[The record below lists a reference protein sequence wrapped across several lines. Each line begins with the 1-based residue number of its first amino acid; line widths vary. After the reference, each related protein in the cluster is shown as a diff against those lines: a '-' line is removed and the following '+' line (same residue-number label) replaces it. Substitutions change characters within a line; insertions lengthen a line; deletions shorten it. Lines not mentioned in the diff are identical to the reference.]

1 MASKYQTMSAL
12 FQQTANEVT
21 SNPVRWMSFLNTA
34 SSVYKYPFSDQL
46 MIYSQR
52 PHATACASLELW
64 NKKMRRWVN
73 RGAKGIA
80 LLDDSGTWPKLRYVF
95 DIQDTH
101 PGINGRTPFLWRME
115 ERHREPILQHLIETY
130 DLDETTYLLRDAL
143 MEVARNSVM
152 DNLEDY
158 FTDFKTSISGS
169 FLEELDDLNLQVR
182 FRDTLI
188 ASVQYMLLYRCGF
201 DPIDTFDLEDFSFI
215 TDFNTLATVSQIGY
229 AVNDVSKPILM
240 DIGREIRACEIE
252 IQRAR
257 RLDLSYNNRNSAK
270 PEKSTTEGGT
280 EHETELHPDRGL
292 SDSES
297 DDGRA
302 TDNTAGQIRNAA
314 QNLSE
319 TASGRDISDTADE
332 RQAESASAGNRSG
345 GEPTDRVADG
355 TASGEETSS
364 RQAPESDRMDS
375 AQKRT
380 AADSRGDRTERP
392 GIPLTDTEERSES
405 EAEGVEPPASFRFPV
420 FPSAGEQIAE
430 LGIYEA
436 PSMLSETVPGEVLD
450 ELLRSGGNK
459 RHGQL
464 RIAALYM
471 EDLTN
476 DQRTDLLA
484 AEYGD
489 GDMGIK
495 LHEEHFVL
503 HFDQHGIQIAP
514 GYTIQEAG
522 NNKAFVSWADA
533 DHRIQTLL
541 SCGMYLPQVVLD
553 NVLDNERTELATSLL
568 YLYHDFNYEDHE
580 FTYFDRKELS
590 GGYPEATARWADK
603 LADPNLLHQEI
614 EILSHFQKDLEADQ
628 TILRFHYH
636 KIPKILERLRRLTSA
651 EQRYQANE
659 AFILP
664 NLSKFITD
672 DQINSF
678 LRSHGGR
685 DSRLRT
691 YSFFLR
697 HPSEKERSDFLKE
710 TYGTGGQTPAS
721 FSEYSSSDYDSK
733 GIKLTLSSPDSPVD
747 TVLLKWPKVENRID
761 HLIRE
766 NQFLS
771 GEDHTYFRSFE
782 RDHLAMDI
790 LTFSEA
796 LPYSN
801 RNPVFT
807 FDFNREKAKSALYPL
822 VDDPDALADFIRSME
837 QAFSELPENY
847 RSYTLCQRML
857 TELQAYR
864 DGTFT
869 LFPEFQEE
877 PPLDHNPI
885 SFAREHQ
892 HIKEQTDGQLSLS
905 DFLTTMDE
913 PEAPASQTEN
923 SESAQKKS
931 LPILNL
937 TSENEYNALK
947 KQYPDHLIGFEQNSS
962 FEFYGEDAKSVA
974 FVLQNKLLEKELATG
989 GTVSVTGIPR
999 NSWAAPS
1006 KKLWSM
1012 GHNVFLAAEN
1022 PDHTHYECKE
1032 LLAKDYVPIGIEL
1045 TIDNRRFQVEN
1056 VDFTTQKA
1064 SLVDLTFLQAMGFP
1078 INRSESLGYI
1088 RDLMEEQLPSEL
1100 ELPEE
1105 ESSVPSA
1112 SVVLEKDSD
1121 IPSETEQPK
1130 QETAATSSENFPVQ
1144 PAINFHITD
1153 DDLGAGGP
1161 KAKFKAN
1168 ITAIRLLQDLE
1179 LDGRMATPE
1188 EQKVLSRYVGWG
1200 GLPMAFNASSK
1211 DWKAEYEELKNL
1223 LSPEEYT
1230 AARSSTLNAH
1240 YTSPTVI
1247 HAMYDAL
1254 DKLGFSS
1261 GNILEPS
1268 CGIGNFFGCLP
1279 QSMQESKL
1287 YGVEL
1292 DSITGRIAKQL
1303 YQKTDITIGGFE
1315 KTQFPDDFFDVV
1327 VGNVPFGNYQVADR
1341 RYDRNHFQ
1349 IHDYFVAKS
1358 LDQVRPGGIV
1368 AVITSS
1374 GTMDKQSTQTR
1385 EYLAQRAD
1393 LLGAIRLPNNA
1404 FRRNANT
1411 DVVADI
1417 LFFQKRDHAP
1427 VLAPEWINLGKTE
1440 DGHTINQYFVSHPEM
1455 ILGQLTTESTQY
1467 GKQEVTVAPIPNV
1480 NLEEQLHEAI
1490 SHIQGSI
1497 TSYELSDSDLDEETI
1512 SIPADPNVQNFSFT
1526 VLNGDVYYRE
1536 NSRMNKLALPA
1547 ATAGRVCGMVE
1558 LRDTT
1563 RKLLNLELAD
1573 ASDSE
1578 IQTQMALLNAQYD
1591 QFTKKYGLL
1600 NSTGN
1605 RRAFNQDASYSLLAS
1620 LEILDEEGN
1629 LERKADIFTKRTIR
1643 KPEPVT
1649 SVDTAVEALT
1659 VSMGEKAHVDLDY
1672 MSELYGKSKKQIC
1685 EELRGLIFQ
1694 EPVSGQW
1701 QTADEYLSGNVRK
1714 KLAIAQT
1721 FSENHPEFQIN
1732 VEHLKQVQP
1741 PDIFAADISARL
1753 GVNWIDAEIIN
1764 QFMAELL
1771 QTPGRFLRNDDI
1783 KVLYS
1788 PITDQWRIK
1797 GKTLDSNNPVANVTY
1812 GTKRASA
1819 YRLLEDALN
1828 QRTTKI
1834 YDTVPGENGEDRR
1847 LENPEQTILAQQKQD
1862 AIKEAFQSWVF
1873 RDPERREQLTKRYNE
1888 LFNSIRP
1895 REYDGSFLTFPGM
1908 NPEIHLRPHQKNG
1921 AAHVIYGNNTLL
1933 AHCVGSGKT
1942 YTCIASAMESK
1953 RLGLC
1958 QKSLFVV
1965 PNHLTSQ
1972 WGADILTLYPNAKI
1986 LVATKK
1992 DFEPANR
1999 RKFCSRIATGD
2010 YDAVVIGH
2018 TQFEKIPL
2026 SPERQAALIQQQI
2039 DDVVAGISAAKE
2051 ENQERFTIKQMEA
2064 TRKRLEAKLEKLT
2077 QSKTKDD
2084 VVTFEQLGVDRLYVD
2099 ESQEFKNLYCFTKMS
2114 NVAGVST
2121 TDAQKSSDLYMK
2133 CQYMDE
2139 LTGGRGITFATG
2151 TPISNSMTE
2160 LFTLMR
2166 YLQANTLR
2174 DMGLQHFDAWAAQ
2187 FGETITAI
2195 ELAPEGTG
2203 YRAKTRF
2210 ARFYNLP
2217 ELISVW
2223 KECADI
2229 QTSDMLN
2236 LPTPKVQYQDIVL
2249 KPSEE
2254 QSAMVSSLGDRAEI
2268 IRSGGVDPSVDNML
2282 KVTNDGRK
2290 LALDQRLINPLL
2302 PNQPESKVNAC
2313 VNQVYQIWQETK
2325 PEKLT
2330 QIIFCDLSTP
2340 KGDGSFNVYDDIR
2353 EKLAAKGI
2361 PREEVAFIH
2370 EAATDVQKANLF
2382 SKVRSGQV
2390 RVILGS
2396 TSKMGAGTN
2405 IQDLLYAM
2413 HHLDV
2418 PWRPSDVEQQ
2428 EGRILRQGN
2437 NNPNVR
2443 IFRYLTEGTF
2453 DAYMWQILEN
2463 KQKFIS
2469 QLMTSKSPAR
2479 SCEDVDDATLKFAEV
2494 KALASGNPLIMEKV
2508 ELDTQVT
2515 KLKLMKSN
2523 HISQH
2528 YQLEDA
2534 LLKTYPKQI
2543 AECTALID
2551 GLTADLKQANTQLPQ
2566 DTEHFSMT
2574 IAGKVYT
2581 ERKDAGTA
2589 IIAAC
2594 AGLKA
2599 VDKGGMIGSYAGFS
2613 LHVQFDSFSQQY
2625 HLNIKGRTT
2634 HSIEVG
2640 TDPSGNITRINN
2652 ALNGLGSALNKA
2664 QDRLSDLHAKVASA
2678 QEELARPFPQEE
2690 ELAEKQARLNEVNAK
2705 LNMDKPNPSKL
2716 SDPHQSKSEISVGT
2730 TVIAIKPGISKGQAV
2745 AYADQPKKSSLLTR
2759 LHEKQTQL
2767 TKHLDC
2773 PARSPHDKSK
2783 SL

>member
-21 SNPVRWMSFLNTA
+21 SNPVRWISFLNTA

-52 PHATACASLELW
+52 PNATACASLELW
-64 NKKMRRWVN
+64 NKKMHRWVN

-80 LLDDSGTWPKLRYVF
+80 LLDDSRTWPKLRYVF

-101 PGINGRTPFLWRME
+101 LGINGRTPFLWHME
-115 ERHREPILQHLIETY
+115 ERHHEPILQHLIETY
-130 DLDETTYLLRDAL
+130 NLDETSYLLRDAL

-188 ASVQYMLLYRCGF
+188 SSVQYMLLYRCGF
-201 DPIDTFDLEDFSFI
+201 DPKDTFDLEDFSFI

-229 AVNDVSKPILM
+229 AVNDVAKPILM

-252 IQRAR
+252 IQKAR
-257 RLDLSYNNRNSAK
+257 WQEITYNNRNSTE
-270 PEKSTTEGGT
+270 PEKSTIEGGN

-292 SDSES
+292 PDSES
-297 DDGRA
+297 NTRRTA
-302 TDNTAGQIRNAA
+302 DNSAGQIRDAS
-314 QNLSE
+314 QNLPE
-319 TASGRDISDTADE
+319 TASGRDISGVTDE
-332 RQAESASAGNRSG
+332 RQIEPASDGNRSG
-345 GEPTDRVADG
+345 SEPSDRATDETISEGETG
-355 TASGEETSS
+355 S
-364 RQAPESDRMDS
+364 RQEPGSDGLDS
-375 AQKRT
+375 AQER
-380 AADSRGDRTERP
+380 AATDSRGDRAERP
-392 GIPLTDTEERSES
+392 DISLTDTEERTEP
-405 EAEGVEPPASFRFPV
+405 EAEGVEPPASFLLPV

-430 LGIYEA
+430 LGIYEE
-436 PSMLSETVPGEVLD
+436 PTMLSENVPGEVLD

-459 RHGQL
+459 KHGQL
-464 RIAALYM
+464 RIAVLYM

-476 DQRTDLLA
+476 NQRIELLST
-484 AEYGD
+484 EYGN
-489 GDMGIK
+489 GSMGIK
-495 LHEEHFVL
+495 LHEEDFSL

-514 GYTIQEAG
+514 GHSIQDAI
-522 NNKAFVSWADA
+522 NDKVFVSWADA

-541 SCGMYLPQVVLD
+541 SSGSFLPQVALD

-568 YLYHDFNYEDHE
+568 YLYHDFNYEEHE

-603 LADPNLLHQEI
+603 LADPNLLHKEI
-614 EILSHFQKDLEADQ
+614 EILSRFQKDLEADRSL
-628 TILRFHYH
+628 LRFHYH
-636 KIPKILERLRRLTSA
+636 KIPQLLERLQRLSTA
-651 EQRYQANE
+651 DQLYRANE
-659 AFILP
+659 NFVLP
-664 NLSKFITD
+664 KLSKFITD
-672 DQINSF
+672 DQINSY
-678 LRSHGGR
+678 LCNHGGR
-685 DSRLRT
+685 ESRLRT

-697 HPSEKERSDFLKE
+697 HPAEKERSDFLKE
-710 TYGTGGQTPAS
+710 TYGIGGQTPAS
-721 FSEYSSSDYDSK
+721 FSEYSSVDYDAK
-733 GIKLTLSSPDSPVD
+733 GLKLTLSSPDSPVN
-747 TVLLKWPKVENRID
+747 TVLLKWSKVEK
-761 HLIRE
+761 LIEKLIHE

-771 GEDHTYFRSFE
+771 VDDRTYFRSFE

-790 LTFSEA
+790 LTFTEA
-796 LPYSN
+796 LPYAGK
-801 RNPVFT
+801 NPVFQ
-807 FDFNREKAKSALYPL
+807 FDFDREKAKPALYAL
-822 VDDPDALADFIRSME
+822 VDDPNKLMNFISLME
-837 QAFSELPENY
+837 QSFAELPKDY
-847 RSYTLCQRML
+847 RSYALCQRTL

-869 LFPEFQEE
+869 LFPESS
-877 PPLDHNPI
+877 LAHNQNPVTVE
-885 SFAREHQ
+885 RQ
-892 HIKEQTDGQLSLS
+892 HSKEQTDGQLSLS
-905 DFLTTMDE
+905 DFFSGMEKLE
-913 PEAPASQTEN
+913 PAVSFTKQ
-923 SESAQKKS
+923 SESTQEES
-931 LPILNL
+931 LAIFTL
-937 TSENEYNALK
+937 TSQNEYNALK
-947 KQYPDHLIGFEQNSS
+947 EQYPNYLIGFEQNGS
-962 FEFYGEDAKSVA
+962 FEFYGEDAKLVA
-974 FVLQNKLLEKELATG
+974 DLLQTKLLDKELATG
-989 GTVSVTGIPR
+989 GTVSVTGFSQD
-999 NSWAAPS
+999 SWAAPS

-1012 GHNVFLAAEN
+1012 GHNVYLAAEN
-1022 PDHTHYECKE
+1022 SNHTHYEYKE
-1032 LLAKDYVPIGIEL
+1032 LQAKEYVPIGTKL
-1045 TIDNRRFQVEN
+1045 TIDNRQFQVES
-1056 VDFTTQKA
+1056 VDFTLQKA
-1064 SLVDLTFLQAMGFP
+1064 SLIDLTFLQAIGFP
-1078 INRSESLGYI
+1078 INRSEPLDYVREFI
-1088 RDLMEEQLPSEL
+1088 EEQLPSEHRL
-1100 ELPEE
+1100 VEE
-1105 ESSVPSA
+1105 KTAISTSSA
-1112 SVVLEKDSD
+1112 SLERESD
-1121 IPSETEQPK
+1121 NQPEAELPK
-1130 QETAATSSENFPVQ
+1130 QEPAETTAKEPFIH

-1153 DDLGAGGP
+1153 DDLGAGGS
-1161 KAKFKAN
+1161 KTKFKAN
-1168 ITAIRLLQDLE
+1168 IAAIRLLQDLE
-1179 LDGRMATPE
+1179 LDGRMATAE
-1188 EQKVLSRYVGWG
+1188 EQEILSRYVGWG
-1200 GLPMAFNASSK
+1200 GLPMAFDASNK
-1211 DWKAEYEELKNL
+1211 DWKAEYEELKSL

-1230 AARSSTLNAH
+1230 AARGSTLNAH
-1240 YTSPTVI
+1240 YTSPAVI
-1247 HAMYDAL
+1247 HAMYDVL
-1254 DKLGFSS
+1254 SNLGFSS

-1303 YQKTDITIGGFE
+1303 YQKADITIEGFE

-1427 VLAPEWINLGKTE
+1427 VMTPEWVNLSKTD

-1455 ILGQLTTESTQY
+1455 ILGQLTTENTQY
-1467 GKQEVTVAPIPNV
+1467 GKQEVTVIPIPNAD
-1480 NLEEQLHEAI
+1480 LEEQLHEAI
-1490 SHIQGSI
+1490 SHIHGTI
-1497 TSYELSDSDLDEETI
+1497 TAYELSDSDLDEETV
-1512 SIPADPNVQNFSFT
+1512 SVPADPNVQNFSFT
-1526 VLNGDVYYRE
+1526 VLDGDVYYRE
-1536 NSRMNKLALPA
+1536 NSRMNKLDLPA
-1547 ATAGRVCGMVE
+1547 ATSARVCGMVE

-1578 IQTQMALLNAQYD
+1578 IQTQMMLLNRQYD

-1620 LEILDEEGN
+1620 LEILNEEGN
-1629 LERKADIFTKRTIR
+1629 LDHKADIFTKRTIR

-1659 VSMGEKAHVDLDY
+1659 VPMGEKAHVDLDY
-1672 MSELYGKSKKQIC
+1672 MSELYGKSREQIC

-1694 EPVSGQW
+1694 EPISGQW

-1714 KLAIAQT
+1714 KLEVAQT
-1721 FSENHPEFQIN
+1721 FAETHPEFQIN

-1741 PDIFAADISARL
+1741 PDISAADISARL

-1771 QTPGRFLRNDDI
+1771 QTPGRFLRNDNI

-1788 PITDQWRIK
+1788 PVTDQWRIK

-1812 GTKRASA
+1812 GTERASA

-1847 LENPEQTILAQQKQD
+1847 VENPEQTILAQQKQD
-1862 AIKEAFQSWVF
+1862 SIKEAFQSWIF

-1908 NPEIHLRPHQKNG
+1908 NPEVHLRPHQKNG

-1965 PNHLTSQ
+1965 PNHLTAQ

-2026 SPERQAALIQQQI
+2026 SPERQTSLIQQQI

-2064 TRKRLEAKLEKLT
+2064 TRKRLEVKLEKLT
-2077 QSKTKDD
+2077 QSKSKDD

-2114 NVAGVST
+2114 NVAGVAT

-2166 YLQANTLR
+2166 YLQADTLR

-2187 FGETITAI
+2187 FGETVTAI

-2217 ELISVW
+2217 ELMSVW

-2236 LPTPKVQYQDIVL
+2236 LPTPKVQYEDIVL

-2254 QSAMVSSLGDRAEI
+2254 QAAMVSSLGDRAEI
-2268 IRSGGVDPSVDNML
+2268 IRSGGIDPSIDNML

-2302 PNQPESKVNAC
+2302 PDQPESKVNAC
-2313 VNQVYQIWQETK
+2313 VDQVYQIWEKTK
-2325 PEKLT
+2325 PKKLT

-2353 EKLAAKGI
+2353 DKLTAKGI

-2370 EAATDVQKANLF
+2370 EATTDVQKANLF

-2437 NNPNVR
+2437 NNPSVR
-2443 IFRYLTEGTF
+2443 ILRYLTESTF

-2534 LLKTYPKQI
+2534 LIKTYPKQI

-2551 GLTADLKQANTQLPQ
+2551 GLTADLKQARTQLPQ
-2566 DTEHFSMT
+2566 DTDHFSMT

-2581 ERKDAGTA
+2581 ERKEAGTA

-2599 VDKGGMIGSYAGFS
+2599 VDKGGAIGSYAGFS

-2625 HLNIKGRTT
+2625 RLNIKGKTT

-2652 ALNGLGSALNKA
+2652 VLNGLEGALNKA
-2664 QDRLSDLHAKVASA
+2664 NDRLSDLHAKVTSA
-2678 QEELARPFPQEE
+2678 KEELARPFPQEE
-2690 ELAEKQARLNEVNAK
+2690 ELAEKQARLNEVNAT
-2705 LNMDKPNPSKL
+2705 LNMDKSNPSKH
-2716 SDPHQSKSEISVGT
+2716 SDPQQSKPESEIPIET
-2730 TVIAIKPGISKGQAV
+2730 TVIAIKPVTPRKQSV
-2745 AYADQPKKSSLLTR
+2745 AYADQSHKTSLLTR
-2759 LHEKQTQL
+2759 LHEKQGQL
-2767 TKHLDC
+2767 SRHSDSPT
-2773 PARSPHDKSK
+2773 RSHHDKSQ